1 MQLKEFSFICPV
13 IESAAVLKAIETV
26 ISPDVIAQT
35 LGNTDSVEERKRKLP
50 SQLVVCLVIAMS
62 LWSSDAMGT
71 VLKNLVNGLSRQWTK
86 LGKYWKVPNSSSI
99 SAARQ
104 RVGCRVMS
112 QLFERVVRPLA
123 TEETPGAFLGG
134 LRVMAIDGTVLDVPD
149 SKANARVWGYPGS
162 RQGTQAAF
170 PKVRLV
176 MLVEAG
182 THLIVDALICP
193 YRIGERVRAKKLLRS
208 VAQGMLL
215 MWDRGLHS
223 YAMVNATLAQGC
235 HYLGR
240 IPKNVKFEVELV
252 LDDGSYLSWIY
263 PDSKSKKKGGT
274 KIQVRVI
281 EYAIDV
287 GEQQQT
293 YRLITSLMDTALFPG
308 LLLANEYHQ
317 RWEIENTIDE
327 LKTHLNGRK
336 TPIRSLKPRE
346 VIQEIYGWLLGH
358 YAVRCLIFTAAQQAG
373 ISPLRL
379 GFTGSLKAI
388 RRAIPDFQD
397 IQPEQLP
404 FFSPS

>member
-1 MQLKEFSFICPV
+1 MQLKEFSLISPV
-13 IESAAVLKAIETV
+13 IESTDVFRAVETAIPLEV
-26 ISPDVIAQT
+26 IEQT
-35 LGNTDSVEERKRKLP
+35 IGHTQAIEERKRKLP

-62 LWSSDAMGT
+62 LWSSDSMAT

-86 LGKYWKVPNSSSI
+86 LGKYWRVPNSGSI
-99 SAARQ
+99 SEARQ

-123 TEETPGAFLGG
+123 TPQTSGAFLGG
-134 LRVMAIDGTVLDVPD
+134 LRVMAVDGTVLDVPD
-149 SKANARVWGYPGS
+149 SIANARVFGYPAS
-162 RQGTQAAF
+162 RPGTRSAF

-208 VAQGMLL
+208 VREGMLL

-223 YAMVNATLAQGC
+223 YAMVNVTLSQGC

-240 IPKNVKFEVELV
+240 VPANVKFSVEKV
-252 LDDGSYLSWIY
+252 LDDGSYLSWIA
-263 PDSKSKKKGGT
+263 PDGKSKKKGCT
-274 KIQVRVI
+274 QMQVRVI
-281 EYAIDV
+281 EYTIDTDA
-287 GEQQQT
+287 GEHT
-293 YRLITSLMDTALFPG
+293 YRLITSLIDITLFPA
-308 LLLANEYHQ
+308 LLLAAEYHQ

-358 YAVRCLIFTAAQQAG
+358 YAVRCLMFTAAQQAK

-379 GFTGSLKAI
+379 GFTGTLKVI

-397 IQPEQLP
+397 IQPEQIP
-404 FFSPS
+404 FFSPG